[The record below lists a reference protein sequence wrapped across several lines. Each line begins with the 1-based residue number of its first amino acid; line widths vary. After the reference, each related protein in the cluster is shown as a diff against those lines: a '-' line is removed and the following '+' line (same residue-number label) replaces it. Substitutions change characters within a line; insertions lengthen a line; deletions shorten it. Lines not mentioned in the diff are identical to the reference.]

1 MPKFHDISPKA
12 TIHKSVQLSNFIEIR
27 DHCVIGEGTRIGSF
41 VVMASGTWI
50 GRNCNIHGG
59 AMFADDTKL
68 DGDRNPP
75 RIENN
80 VRFGT
85 NVKVMG
91 GVVIHDNA
99 VIGANSTVFEDVPE
113 GEVWAGTPARK
124 IR

>member
-1 MPKFHDISPKA
+1 MPKFLDISPKA
-12 TIHKSVQLSNFIEIR
+12 TIHKSVKFANFIEIR
-27 DHCVIGEGTRIGSF
+27 DHCVIGEGTVIGSF
-41 VVMASGTWI
+41 VIMAAGTWI
-50 GRNCNIHGG
+50 GRNCQIHGQ
-59 AMFADDTKL
+59 AAFADDAKL
-68 DGDRNPP
+68 DGVRKAP

-85 NVKVMG
+85 NVKVIG

-99 VIGANSTVFEDVPE
+99 VIGANSTVFTDVPA